1 MVCKKSADCCLYR
14 LWVDVRNVSCDCTS
28 NQGPIS
34 MMRAPSAKNKEA
46 VLSALKQSYLFMAK
60 RRNKR
65 RYGKNKIVDSKIL
78 CSTRPRMHCTMSWS
92 GD

>member
-1 MVCKKSADCCLYR
+1 MVCQVSADCSLYP
-14 LWVDVRNVSCDCTS
+14 LCVDVRNVSCDCTS
-28 NQGPIS
+28 NKGPIS

-46 VLSALKQSYLFMAK
+46 VLNASKQSYPFMAK

-65 RYGKNKIVDSKIL
+65 LYGKNKIVDSKIR
-78 CSTRPRMHCTMSWS
+78 CSTRPRMHCTISWS